1 MDPVEQDVL
10 DVAYEFRQRNVVPVR
25 VVSTKPRRAL
35 CGACAANV
43 PGASVIEVRQSFV
56 QNAVPRCAACKR
68 YVSGTLSS
76 RGVETMFRKLSRR
89 FDVDDPLSCY
99 MWMLLSDSVDPESD
113 LAAEV
118 NELLFRAAARAAP
131 LRRDGSR

>member
-1 MDPVEQDVL
+1 
-10 DVAYEFRQRNVVPVR
+10 
-25 VVSTKPRRAL
+25 
-35 CGACAANV
+35 
-43 PGASVIEVRQSFV
+43 
-56 QNAVPRCAACKR
+56 
-68 YVSGTLSS
+68 
-76 RGVETMFRKLSRR
+76 
-89 FDVDDPLSCY
+89 